1 MFWGTEMRRYV
12 LQATLGA
19 LITAMPLGAAA
30 SPQGPPPSSPQAQTV
45 PSQGYRFPSGAGIL
59 FFHVHSD
66 RTSEFETVLRRIG
79 EVLEATEDP
88 ARRQQAAS
96 WRIFRSLEQQ
106 PGDTV
111 YLFVFDPAVA
121 GADYDPVRL
130 LGEALPT
137 ESQALYETLKNAIVR
152 VERMGLLKIR

>member
-1 MFWGTEMRRYV
+1 M
-12 LQATLGA
+12 
-19 LITAMPLGAAA
+19 
-30 SPQGPPPSSPQAQTV
+30 
-45 PSQGYRFPSGAGIL
+45 
-59 FFHVHSD
+59 
-66 RTSEFETVLRRIG
+66 
-79 EVLEATEDP
+79 LEATEDP